1 MSQSNPAH
9 HEMLKVTVLVG
20 RYFDHRLQ
28 KQPLQVLNVL
38 VHDLRI
44 LLHQMILDHFLP
56 LPLEQAREFRSALVD
71 RLMGVYGQYQPK
83 YNRVEDKE
91 HCHYLIKQIIL
102 SFELAEQIME
112 EIPHDPITQRILAV
126 DIPILRPFDYGIG
139 VASKVVQDFPK
150 KTR

>member
-1 MSQSNPAH
+1 MSQSNPVH
-9 HEMLKVTVLVG
+9 REIRGVLVLVG
-20 RYFDHRLQ
+20 KYFDNRLQ
-28 KQPLQVLNVL
+28 KQPLQVLNIM

-44 LLHQMILDHFLP
+44 ALHQMILDHFLP
-56 LPLEQAREFRSALVD
+56 LPLDQAREFRSALVD
-71 RLMGVYGQYQPK
+71 QLMGVYGQYQSK
-83 YNRVEDKE
+83 CSKAEDKE
-91 HCHYLIKQIIL
+91 HCHYLIKQIVL

-126 DIPILRPFDYGIG
+126 DIPILRPFDYGVG